1 MCDGADSCSDGNSLE
16 STDLSVGTDGT
27 PKWNDISLYVSL
39 GSFPGNTRAYE
50 ESEHLHDTGSGDGAH
65 TEGSRRL
72 VETGG
77 TGCNSTSSITTLGKR
92 SIDEIVERSNGTV
105 V

>member
-39 GSFPGNTRAYE
+39 GPITEHMRTYK
-50 ESEHLHDTGSGDGAH
+50 ESEHLHDTGSGDGTH
-65 TEGSRRL
+65 TESSGRL

-77 TGCNSTSSITTLGKR
+77 TGCNSTSSVTTLGKR
-92 SIDEIVERSNGTV
+92 SIDEIVERPNGTV